1 MEVEANQQETLRARF
16 QREARATA
24 HLRSPNTVELFD
36 FGVSEDG
43 SFYYVM
49 EYLTGIDLQKLV
61 EKFGALKPARAVH
74 LLRQAC
80 LSLAEAHEAGL
91 VHRDIKPSNLYTCK
105 LGKACDVAKV
115 LDFGVVRLTKGQD
128 HLVTA
133 TGQLSGTPASM
144 APELLEGTQA
154 DPAADIYGLGCVAY
168 WLLTGRPVFDAPNL
182 MALLMQHAKKTP
194 EPPSTHESA
203 VPAELDEIVLE
214 CLAKAPDDRPGNAM
228 ELRERLA
235 AIPLDQ
241 TWDEREASTWWAE
254 HLPDTKSD
262 GSGTQEDMYGETVD
276 ISMDAQFD
284 TAQDND

>member
-1 MEVEANQQETLRARF
+1 MA
-16 QREARATA
+16 
-24 HLRSPNTVELFD
+24 
-36 FGVSEDG
+36 DG
-43 SFYYVM
+43 
-49 EYLTGIDLQKLV
+49 
-61 EKFGALKPARAVH
+61 
-74 LLRQAC
+74 
-80 LSLAEAHEAGL
+80 
-91 VHRDIKPSNLYTCK
+91 
-105 LGKACDVAKV
+105 
-115 LDFGVVRLTKGQD
+115 
-128 HLVTA
+128 
-133 TGQLSGTPASM
+133 GTPASI

-182 MALLMQHAKKTP
+182 MAILMQHAQTTP
-194 EPPSTHESA
+194 ESPSTHEST
-203 VPAELDEIVLE
+203 VPAELDEIVLD

-284 TAQDND
+284 AAQDND